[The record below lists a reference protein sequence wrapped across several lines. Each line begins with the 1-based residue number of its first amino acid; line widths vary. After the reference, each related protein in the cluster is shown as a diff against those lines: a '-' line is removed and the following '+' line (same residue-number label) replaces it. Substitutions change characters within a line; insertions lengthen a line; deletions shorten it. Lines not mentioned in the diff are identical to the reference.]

1 MGWVNRSVFLVG
13 PLLSA
18 ILILLVHAAVDDSS
32 TWKLLATVAC
42 LLPCCIPWK
51 RLMSRAIGLGN
62 GRNNAS
68 LLSWIDALDLSP
80 QQLEIRQQSE
90 TMLREIEE
98 RAEELTRRELELV
111 AMRMTAQE
119 LVEYP
124 AQGTSPDQLLLQ
136 DQAKLYRLDVQ
147 VRGILEAEAERV
159 YEKVREDGYLVDGRI
174 CLPLIR
180 DEVLELIR
188 RIGWVYRPDSA
199 DPLQEVSVEQS
210 CRAAG
215 RVCLQFLV
223 LLEQLPLPVESMSVG
238 AVYRWIRRGVVAF
251 GVYRSA
257 APWMKS
263 ISRGLYAG
271 RLVSAVSPVSVGVWW
286 LASELGRKGAQR
298 LVQSTVDR
306 QGVAVLQ
313 QLVSLIGMEAAAVF
327 GPGFRQRDPAWAHGV
342 ELLHLITALEDS
354 GERLRAGL
362 RRVTSL
368 PLLSEYD
375 RVYLYRSLA
384 NRQKTE
390 LPDSAPEML
399 NTEQR
404 ESIAAMLEGFVGDHC
419 GPRDEIQVRSWRTGA
434 EDRLGLRLRIQL
446 EGETPRRSDA
456 EQMLDAATF
465 LLFFRRRIC
474 NASAAEIRSDLLRF
488 ETCQR
493 LSPEKRIEI
502 LAADQDL
509 LERDLPDLN
518 PDGEICRLLTED
530 LARSVAMAGQLPSET
545 ETGFRE
551 ATAWFRRTS
560 AAASDLLEQAFA
572 ARIQE
577 LQLDREMAVGRETL
591 RAVNLFRVLKSGE
604 HPVCCYEGLRRR
616 VEGEE
621 IPLAGQ
627 LLGLKHGDG
636 VRFVVVENGTG
647 QVVWANDQALHITRC
662 RTLLA
667 DYAEISNGAWNPDS
681 QLTGVL
687 QIAGSFRRGG
697 FEACF
702 APLLQNATCVDR
714 VE

>member
-1 MGWVNRSVFLVG
+1 
-13 PLLSA
+13 
-18 ILILLVHAAVDDSS
+18 
-32 TWKLLATVAC
+32 
-42 LLPCCIPWK
+42 
-51 RLMSRAIGLGN
+51 MSRAIGLGN

-68 LLSWIDALDLSP
+68 LLSWFDALDLSP

-119 LVEYP
+119 LVESP
-124 AQGTSPDQLLLQ
+124 AQGTSPDQLLQ

-446 EGETPRRSDA
+446 EGETPRRSD
-456 EQMLDAATF
+456 
-465 LLFFRRRIC
+465 
-474 NASAAEIRSDLLRF
+474 
-488 ETCQR
+488 
-493 LSPEKRIEI
+493 
-502 LAADQDL
+502 
-509 LERDLPDLN
+509 
-518 PDGEICRLLTED
+518 
-530 LARSVAMAGQLPSET
+530 
-545 ETGFRE
+545 
-551 ATAWFRRTS
+551 
-560 AAASDLLEQAFA
+560 
-572 ARIQE
+572 
-577 LQLDREMAVGRETL
+577 
-591 RAVNLFRVLKSGE
+591 
-604 HPVCCYEGLRRR
+604 
-616 VEGEE
+616 
-621 IPLAGQ
+621 
-627 LLGLKHGDG
+627 
-636 VRFVVVENGTG
+636 
-647 QVVWANDQALHITRC
+647 
-662 RTLLA
+662 
-667 DYAEISNGAWNPDS
+667 
-681 QLTGVL
+681 
-687 QIAGSFRRGG
+687 
-697 FEACF
+697 
-702 APLLQNATCVDR
+702 
-714 VE
+714 